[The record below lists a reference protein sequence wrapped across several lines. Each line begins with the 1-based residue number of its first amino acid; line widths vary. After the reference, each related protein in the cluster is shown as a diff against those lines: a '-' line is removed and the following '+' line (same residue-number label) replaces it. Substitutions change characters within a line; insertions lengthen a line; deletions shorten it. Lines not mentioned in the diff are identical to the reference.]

1 MPSSKKREKLLK
13 IVMKTPIAMSPFQI
27 ENFVVRNQITNI
39 RQIRQLFLE
48 LKTRNESKRTTV
60 FNKRKAEQKVKILE

>member
-27 ENFVVRNQITNI
+27 ENFVVKSERI
-39 RQIRQLFLE
+39 
-48 LKTRNESKRTTV
+48 
-60 FNKRKAEQKVKILE
+60 